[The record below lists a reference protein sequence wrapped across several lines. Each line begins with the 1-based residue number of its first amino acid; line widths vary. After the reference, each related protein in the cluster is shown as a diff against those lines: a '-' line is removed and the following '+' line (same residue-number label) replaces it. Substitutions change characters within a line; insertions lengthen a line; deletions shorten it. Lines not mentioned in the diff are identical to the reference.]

1 MTADMS
7 SPRRLVH
14 IRVYC
19 GGQDGY
25 QAANFMSALS
35 DFLRK
40 FSYTFKRRNWD
51 AQVEIKHATDIKSL
65 AWTPKM
71 LVDWLAGGD
80 FHIITTHVHQGMPK
94 WNAADVVTEL
104 QRLSSHPGFPNGSN
118 LCCPVFLQH
127 KFHYLLGLRHYVN
140 PTLSVQLPLMTENVD
155 HRGHI
160 NLTSVVQA
168 SDFDRPDINKFLD
181 THNEGIGWVIKLPFV
196 TMREGMIFAA
206 KRVDVFRGLELVA
219 FKYGSR
225 VPYAMIQPRLVNRKE
240 YKVIIYNG
248 RASHILPQKANGT
261 SAHGVAF
268 SRHPNHDVL
277 KFAESIVSFLDH
289 VCPGAM
295 TNYLLRV
302 DVMQKST
309 GNMIVNELESFEAA
323 YESANGAETDATNGF
338 VKMFWEKVLCKFGN
352 ELI

>member
-80 FHIITTHVHQGMPK
+80 FHIITTHVHQGTPK

-104 QRLSSHPGFPNGSN
+104 LLDDLIKIQIRHFPN
-118 LCCPVFLQH
+118 L
-127 KFHYLLGLRHYVN
+127 
-140 PTLSVQLPLMTENVD
+140 
-155 HRGHI
+155 
-160 NLTSVVQA
+160 
-168 SDFDRPDINKFLD
+168 
-181 THNEGIGWVIKLPFV
+181 
-196 TMREGMIFAA
+196 
-206 KRVDVFRGLELVA
+206 
-219 FKYGSR
+219 
-225 VPYAMIQPRLVNRKE
+225 
-240 YKVIIYNG
+240 
-248 RASHILPQKANGT
+248 
-261 SAHGVAF
+261 
-268 SRHPNHDVL
+268 
-277 KFAESIVSFLDH
+277 
-289 VCPGAM
+289 
-295 TNYLLRV
+295 
-302 DVMQKST
+302 
-309 GNMIVNELESFEAA
+309 
-323 YESANGAETDATNGF
+323 
-338 VKMFWEKVLCKFGN
+338 
-352 ELI
+352 